1 MQISE
6 GEGWRLQ
13 LSPQRR
19 SYNALIGGQDWAL
32 ELNSCELSALRR
44 GVLTLLAQRA
54 QLLDCLMPQEE
65 LDLELDLSLPAL
77 GGDACSSGSLFVALS
92 GNAEQW
98 SLRFVLTPGDGSR
111 AAEGAWS
118 AAASPA
124 LAAALE
130 GLGEGAA
137 AAI

>member
-13 LSPQRR
+13 LDPERR
-19 SYNALIGGQDWAL
+19 PFAALIGGLNWAF
-32 ELNSCELSALRR
+32 ELDRHEIATLRR
-44 GVLTLLAQRA
+44 GVIALLGQRS
-54 QLLDCLMPQEE
+54 QLQGVLMPEEE
-65 LDLELDLSLPAL
+65 LDLELDLSLP
-77 GGDACSSGSLFVALS
+77 SQRENSVEGSLFIAVNGTA
-92 GNAEQW
+92 GVW

-124 LAAALE
+124 VAAALE
-130 GLGEGAA
+130 GLGEGFSE
-137 AAI
+137 AI